1 MRFTSP
7 VVSKVAA
14 IALAAI
20 ALLLMY
26 AVLVAPVTSRL
37 ASLDEQI
44 DEQRRLLGRFA
55 DLLDTV
61 NPTDEDDEV
70 TLKSLNFVLLAGHN
84 EQIKAASLQARVTKS
99 AEDVGIRLARLAI
112 IPARSE
118 DGVRVVGVDVQF
130 QTNLERLR
138 DLLLNLETQR
148 PMVLVD
154 ALQISRAPDASQRPG
169 RELDVMVTALGL
181 VGKADENQ

>member
-26 AVLVAPVTSRL
+26 AALVAPVTGRL

-44 DEQRRLLGRFA
+44 DAQRRLLGRFA

-61 NPTDEDDEV
+61 SPTVKDDEV

-84 EQIKAASLQARVTKS
+84 EQIKASSLQARVTKA

-118 DGVRVVGVDVQF
+118 DGVRVVGVEVQF

-138 DLLLNLETQR
+138 DLLLNLETQP

-181 VGKADENQ
+181 VGKADEKQ